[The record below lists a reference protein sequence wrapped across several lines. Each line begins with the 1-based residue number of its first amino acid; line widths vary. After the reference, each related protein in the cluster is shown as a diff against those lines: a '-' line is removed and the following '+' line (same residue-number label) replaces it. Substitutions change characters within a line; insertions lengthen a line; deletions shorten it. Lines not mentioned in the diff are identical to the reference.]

1 MKLRS
6 AIVAMVTMVGMAG
19 AGALAACGDST
30 DPSTSKPGGGD
41 TTTVTLGYFPNIT
54 HATALVGV
62 QKGLFAKHLGGGV
75 KLKTATFNAGPAA
88 VEAIFSGAVDASYVG
103 PNPSINAWAKSHGKA
118 IKIISGAASGGAAL
132 IVKPSIKSAHDLKG
146 KKIATPQL
154 GNTQDVALRFWLN
167 QQGLKTTK
175 EGGGDVNI
183 LPQDNSQTVQT
194 FAQGTIDGAW
204 VPEPYAS
211 RLLIEGRGKKLVDEK
226 TLWPGG
232 RFVVTDLV
240 VRTDFMHKHPD
251 LVKKLLAASVEA
263 NDYINNNPSDA
274 ARTANAALK
283 ALTGK
288 SLKPDVLAAAIKNVT
303 FTNDPIAAS
312 LRVGAE
318 HARQVGLLDPVD
330 LDGIYDLGPLNE
342 VLRSGGAN
350 QVSDR

>member
-1 MKLRS
+1 MKVRS
-6 AIVAMVTMVGMAG
+6 AILAVVTLAG
-19 AGALAACGDST
+19 AGVLAACGGSS
-30 DPSTSKPGGGD
+30 DPSTSKPGSGD
-41 TTTVTLGYFPNIT
+41 ATTVTLGYFPNIT

-62 QKGLFAKHLGGGV
+62 QKGLFAQHLGSGV

-132 IVKPSIKSAHDLKG
+132 VVNPSIKGVGDLKG

-154 GNTQDVALRFWLN
+154 GNTQDVALRFWLK
-167 QQGLKTTK
+167 QHGLKTTE

-194 FAQGTIDGAW
+194 FEQGSIDGAW

-211 RLLIEGRGKKLVDEK
+211 RLLIEGKGNKLVDEK

-240 VRTDFMHKHPD
+240 VRTEFMNKHPD
-251 LVKKLLAASVEA
+251 LVKKLLAASVET
-263 NDYINNNPSDA
+263 NDYINNNPAEA
-274 ARTANAALK
+274 AQTANDALK

-288 SLKPDVLAAAIKNVT
+288 ALKPDVLTAAFKNVT
-303 FTNDPIAAS
+303 FTDDPIAAS
-312 LRVGAE
+312 LRVGAD
-318 HARQVGLLDPVD
+318 HARQIGLLDPVD

-342 VLRSGGAN
+342 VLKSGGGA

>member
-1 MKLRS
+1 MKARS
-6 AIVAMVTMVGMAG
+6 AIMAMVTLAG
-19 AGALAACGDST
+19 AGVLAACGGAGDS
-30 DPSTSKPGGGD
+30 STSRSGD
-41 TTTVTLGYFPNIT
+41 GTTVTLGYFPNIT

-62 QKGLFAKHLGGGV
+62 RKGLFSKHLGSGV
-75 KLKTATFNAGPAA
+75 KLRTATFNAGPAA

-118 IKIISGAASGGAAL
+118 IKIIAGAASGGAAL
-132 IVKPSIKSAHDLKG
+132 IVKPSIKSVNDLRG

-154 GNTQDVALRFWLN
+154 GNTQDVALRSWLK
-167 QQGLKTTK
+167 QRGFDTTK
-175 EGGGDVNI
+175 EGGGEVNI
-183 LPQDNSQTVQT
+183 LPQDNAQTVQT
-194 FAQGTIDGAW
+194 FEQGTIDGAW

-211 RLLIEGRGKKLVDEK
+211 RLLIEGKGIKLVDEK

-240 VRTDFMHKHPD
+240 VRTEFMREHPD
-251 LVKKLLAASVEA
+251 LVKKLLAASVESNA
-263 NDYINNNPSDA
+263 HINDNPADA
-274 ARTANAALK
+274 ARTADDALK

-288 SLKPDVLAAAIKNVT
+288 SLEPDVLAAAFENVT

-312 LRVGAE
+312 LRVGAR
-318 HARQVGLLDPVD
+318 HAQEIGLLEPVD

-342 VLRSGGAN
+342 VLRAGGAA

>member
-1 MKLRS
+1 MRVRS
-6 AIVAMVTMVGMAG
+6 AIVAMITLAG
-19 AGALAACGDST
+19 AATLAACGDSGGAG
-30 DPSTSKPGGGD
+30 DPSRGASHGGG
-41 TTTVTLGYFPNIT
+41 TTVTLGYFPNIT

-132 IVKPSIKSAHDLKG
+132 VVKPSITSVPGLRG

-154 GNTQDVALRFWLN
+154 GNTQDVALRYWLK
-167 QQGLKTTK
+167 QQGLRTTK

-183 LPQDNSQTVQT
+183 VPQDNAQTVQT
-194 FAQGTIDGAW
+194 FEQGTIDGAW

-211 RLLIEGRGKKLVDEK
+211 RLIIEGNGRKLVDEK

-240 VRTDFMHKHPD
+240 VRTDFMREHPD
-251 LVKKLLAASVEA
+251 LVKRLLAASVEA
-263 NDYINNNPSDA
+263 NAHINEHPADA
-274 ARTANAALK
+274 ARTANDALR

-288 SLKPDVLAAAIKNVT
+288 SLQPDVLAAAFKNVT
-303 FTNDPIAAS
+303 FTNDPVAAS

-318 HARQVGLLDPVD
+318 HARQAGLLDPVD
-330 LDGIYDLGPLNE
+330 LDGIYDLRPLNE
-342 VLRSGGAN
+342 VLRSGGAA
-350 QVSDR
+350 QVSDK

>member
-1 MKLRS
+1 L
-6 AIVAMVTMVGMAG
+6 VTLAG
-19 AGALAACGDST
+19 AGVLAACGGS
-30 DPSTSKPGGGD
+30 SSASKSSEG
-41 TTTVTLGYFPNIT
+41 TTVTLGYFPNIT

-62 QKGLFAKHLGGGV
+62 QKGLFAEQLGSGA

-132 IVKPSIKSAHDLKG
+132 IVKPSIKSVNDLKG

-154 GNTQDVALRFWLN
+154 GNTQDVALRYWLK
-167 QQGLKTTK
+167 QHGLKTDK

-183 LPQDNSQTVQT
+183 VPQENSQTVQT
-194 FAQGTIDGAW
+194 FQQGTIDGAW

-211 RLLIEGRGKKLVDEK
+211 RLRVEGKGKQLLDEK

-232 RFVVTDLV
+232 KFVVTDLI
-240 VRTDFMHKHPD
+240 VRTEFQKEHPD

-263 NDYINNNPSDA
+263 NDYINKNPTDA
-274 ARTANAALK
+274 AQTANDALK

-288 SLKPDVLAAAIKNVT
+288 ALKPDVLDAAFKNVT
-303 FTNDPIAAS
+303 FTNDPIASS
-312 LRVGAE
+312 LREGAR
-318 HARQVGLLDPVD
+318 HAQEIGLLEPVD
-330 LDGIYDLGPLNE
+330 LNGIYDLGPLNE
-342 VLRSGGAN
+342 VLKSTGT